1 MNTLATP
8 LVSVIMPVY
17 NGERYLAQAV
27 ESILSQTYTNLEL
40 LILDNGSSDGTA
52 GIIAGYARRDH
63 RVRPLWEPVPLGY
76 GGEVASNVAARR
88 AKGAFIAKL
97 DADDVAMPDRLAK
110 QISYLTA
117 HPDVFLVGSQL
128 KLIDESGRVMGT
140 RTYPITHEKIYFEFY
155 LRFPIA
161 NPAVMYRNV
170 LKEDLYQIRFAHF
183 NDYYSLFRLMQAGY
197 RMHNLPE
204 SLTAYRIHTTN
215 TVFTNLRAKW
225 RSNVA
230 IKQHFVDEFGYVAS
244 WAHRAK
250 IAAITTAINLFP
262 EKILIKSMSKARQL
276 INA

>member
-1 MNTLATP
+1 MIIPDTP

-17 NGERYLAQAV
+17 NGERYLAQAI
-27 ESILSQTYTNLEL
+27 ESVLSQSYRQLEL

-52 GIIAGYARRDH
+52 TIIADYARRDQ
-63 RVRPLWEPVPLGY
+63 RVRPLWEPTPLGY
-76 GGEVASNVAARR
+76 GGEIASNVASHW

-110 QISYLTA
+110 QVDYLTA
-117 HPDVFLVGSQL
+117 NPDVFLVGSQL
-128 KLIDESGRVMGT
+128 TLIDQLGRVTGT
-140 RTYPITHEKIYFEFY
+140 RKYPVTHEEIYHEFY

-161 NPAVMYRNV
+161 NPAVMYRNE
-170 LKEDLYQIRFAHF
+170 LKADLYQIRFSHF
-183 NDYYSLFRLMQAGY
+183 NDYYSLFRLMRAGY
-197 RMHNLPE
+197 RMYNLPE

-230 IKQHFVDEFGYVAS
+230 IKQSFIREFGYVAP
-244 WAHRAK
+244 WWHRAK
-250 IAAITTAINLFP
+250 IAAITSAINLLP
-262 EKILIKSMSKARQL
+262 ESVLVKSMNKARQL